1 MRDNVGKHNYIE
13 CNHELQLKNAAM
25 DKRKFIFFSLFLSAA
40 FLIWLLV
47 DSLSFMPKDG
57 TRIYAREAELSQL
70 MTGRD
75 DPETGIVTREI
86 LPEERLDL
94 NTASVE
100 DLQRLEGIGP
110 ALAEAI
116 VRDREE
122 NGSFQSVDDLIRVSG
137 IGEKRLEAIRDH
149 VEVGG

>member
-1 MRDNVGKHNYIE
+1 M
-13 CNHELQLKNAAM
+13 QLKNVAM

-57 TRIYAREAELSQL
+57 TRVYAREAELSQL

-75 DPETGIVTREI
+75 DPDTGIVTREI
-86 LPEERLDL
+86 LPQERLDL
-94 NTASVE
+94 NTASAE

-110 ALAEAI
+110 VLAEAI

-122 NGSFQSVDDLIRVSG
+122 NGRFQSVYDLTRVSG
-137 IGEKRLEAIRDH
+137 IGEKRLEAILDH

>member
-1 MRDNVGKHNYIE
+1 M
-13 CNHELQLKNAAM
+13 QLKNTAM

-47 DSLSFMPKDG
+47 DSLSFMPKEG
-57 TRIYAREAELSQL
+57 AHIYAREAEFSQL

-75 DPETGIVTREI
+75 DPDVGVVTREF
-86 LPEERLDL
+86 LPEERIDL
-94 NTASVE
+94 NTASAE
-100 DLQRLEGIGP
+100 ELQRLEGIGP
-110 ALAEAI
+110 VLAEAI

-122 NGSFQSVDDLIRVSG
+122 NGRFQSVYDLTRVSG
-137 IGEKRLEAIRDH
+137 IGEKRLEAILDH

>member
-1 MRDNVGKHNYIE
+1 M
-13 CNHELQLKNAAM
+13 QLKNTAM

-47 DSLSFMPKDG
+47 DSLSFMPKEG
-57 TRIYAREAELSQL
+57 VHIYAREAEFSQL

-75 DPETGIVTREI
+75 DPDVGVVTREF
-86 LPEERLDL
+86 LPEERIDL
-94 NTASVE
+94 NSASAE
-100 DLQRLEGIGP
+100 ELQRLEGIGP
-110 ALAEAI
+110 VLAEAI

-122 NGSFQSVDDLIRVSG
+122 NGRFQSVYDLTRVSG
-137 IGEKRLEAIRDH
+137 IGEKRLEAILDH

>member
-1 MRDNVGKHNYIE
+1 
-13 CNHELQLKNAAM
+13 LQLKNVAM

-57 TRIYAREAELSQL
+57 TRVYAREAELSQL

-75 DPETGIVTREI
+75 DPDTGIVTREI
-86 LPEERLDL
+86 LPQERLDL
-94 NTASVE
+94 NTASAE

-110 ALAEAI
+110 VLAEAI

-122 NGSFQSVDDLIRVSG
+122 NGRFQSVYDLTRVSG
-137 IGEKRLEAIRDH
+137 IGEKRLEAILDH